1 MIAGLEDVRSGYDI
15 DADVVVVGSGPGGAV
30 AAANFAEAGL
40 RTVVV
45 EAGPVVRPADM
56 TRDAPL
62 FLARYYWEGGLR
74 MVTGDAP
81 GPAMQGRCV
90 GGSSV
95 VNSAIMLK
103 LPAWVREIWAR
114 EDGLGPLLDGPALDR
129 AFERVFAACRVAPT
143 PLSVMGRRNDVIRR
157 ALSHQGIPNGP
168 LPRAVH
174 GCEGCADCITGC
186 HEGRKQSVDRA
197 YLGEPAERGAIEVMT
212 CSQVDRVDFEGKRA
226 VGVRGHVVDPVTWR
240 REGRFRVRAKRV
252 VLAGGA
258 AHTPVILLRSGVTG
272 RGLVGGTLTA
282 HISVGAFAIMDELID
297 PWVGATQGWGALSPD
312 IRGLKYEALWAAPSL
327 IGVNWGG
334 VGEPWLR
341 GLHEMKHAA
350 VIALVYRA
358 NARGRVRVG
367 LSGLPRLSL
376 RVPTAAVHTLM
387 RGLKVAVDG
396 LLGVGARYVSAGM
409 TGVPERF
416 TTPAEA
422 EALLDR
428 RIRPR
433 QVKMT
438 FNHLFGSC
446 RLSADPRRGPVDLD
460 GAVRGVEGVYV
471 MDGALFPS
479 GSAVNPQAT
488 IMALSDVLSRR
499 LVGLHA

>member
-1 MIAGLEDVRSGYDI
+1 MIAGLEDVRSGYDV
-15 DADVVVVGSGPGGAV
+15 DCDVVVVGSGPGGAV

-40 RTVVV
+40 RTIVV
-45 EAGPVVRPADM
+45 EAGPVVRPEDM
-56 TRDAPL
+56 TRAAPL

-74 MVTGDAP
+74 MVAGDAP
-81 GPAMQGRCV
+81 GPAMGGRCV

-103 LPAWVREIWAR
+103 LPQWVREIWSR
-114 EDGLGPLLDGPALDR
+114 EDGLGPLLDGAELDR
-129 AFERVFAACRVAPT
+129 AFERVFRACRVAPT
-143 PLSVMGRRNDVIRR
+143 PLAVMGRRNEIVQR
-157 ALSHQGIPNGP
+157 ALSHQRVPNGP

-186 HEGRKQSVDRA
+186 HEGRKQSVDRSH
-197 YLGEPAERGAIEVMT
+197 LREPAERGAIDVMT
-212 CSQVDRVDFEGKRA
+212 CSHVDRVDLRGGRA
-226 VGVRGHVVDPVTWR
+226 VGVSGHVVDPVTWR
-240 REGRFRVRAKRV
+240 RGGRFRVRAKRV
-252 VLAGGA
+252 VLAAGA
-258 AHTPVILLRSGVTG
+258 AHTPVILLRSGISG

-282 HISVGAFAIMDELID
+282 HISVGAFAIMDEVVD
-297 PWVGATQGWGALSPD
+297 PWVGATQGWGAISPD

-341 GLHEMKHAA
+341 ELGDMKHAA
-350 VIALVYRA
+350 VVALVYRA
-358 NARGRVRVG
+358 NAWGRVRVG
-367 LSGLPRLSL
+367 LGGGPRLSL
-376 RVPTAAVHTLM
+376 RVPTADVHTLM

-396 LLGVGARYVSAGM
+396 FLGVGARYVSAGM

-416 TTPAEA
+416 GTPREA

-446 RLSADPRRGPVDLD
+446 RISADPRRGPVGLD
-460 GAVRGVEGVYV
+460 GGVRGVDGVYV

-499 LVGLHA
+499 LAGLAA